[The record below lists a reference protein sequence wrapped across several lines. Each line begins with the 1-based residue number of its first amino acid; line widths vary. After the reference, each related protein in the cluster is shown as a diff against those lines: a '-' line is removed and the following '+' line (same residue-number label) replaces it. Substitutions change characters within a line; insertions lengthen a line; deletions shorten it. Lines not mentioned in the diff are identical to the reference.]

1 MNFGNVQD
9 NSFQIDIVNS
19 NDDVTC
25 DFLSAILNHCE
36 IQFDNAPKIIQVTL
50 DDFVNLFSQEKSKHK
65 LYELCQDIFGMEN
78 LDYPSFLSNTQV
90 YEYFVDY
97 IKMFNQLFQYEY
109 ATMPYLHY
117 SVLNFFAKYNPKLE
131 LELRIINEYQDDTI
145 GIMSNGRF
153 QLEQI

>member
-1 MNFGNVQD
+1 MF
-9 NSFQIDIVNS
+9 I
-19 NDDVTC
+19 
-25 DFLSAILNHCE
+25 
-36 IQFDNAPKIIQVTL
+36 KIIL
-50 DDFVNLFSQEKSKHK
+50 FLFSQEQSKHK
-65 LYELCQDIFGMEN
+65 LHQLCQDILGMEN
-78 LDYPSFLSNTQV
+78 LAYPSFLSNTQV

-97 IKMFNQLFQYEY
+97 IKMFNQLLQYEY
-109 ATMPYLHY
+109 ASFAMPYLHY

>member
-36 IQFDNAPKIIQVTL
+36 IQFDNAPKIIQL
-50 DDFVNLFSQEKSKHK
+50 NDFLNLFSQEKSKHK